1 MSRKSLII
9 CLAVLAAM
17 ILGVGIAVVFL
28 YSGVEGKSTRK
39 GNDVPDQERYLLLPA
54 IPADAVLVACLSDVE
69 ESASGLLYGF
79 DFTSSLADSI
89 AAGRFSSVANTSMAV
104 SLHYNGDLQAL
115 YVFDAGKASSEL
127 SEDFSSLKDFA
138 VSRGMYADHVDCSA
152 VTDGVRDVSKRSLLL
167 LSKSETLVKS
177 SRRHLEKSLS
187 VMDAAGFSDA
197 ASAVSGPDV
206 VFFANSHAKMLM
218 NRMFAK
224 KYAAHHSFM
233 TGFAQWTV
241 VDIAKADASGL
252 HASAVPVFEGDPS
265 EFMTVLS
272 SSEPAVSKVSRM
284 LPSYTVSAISLP
296 MKNAEPYMTAYQAY
310 MDSKQS
316 LQSFRRKQR
325 DLETRTGL
333 KPEDFVKRLDV
344 KEMARATFMTGGAL
358 DTVNLMRIGRED
370 TLIFVGTPDKS
381 FKDYTPAIHSWPY
394 ASYAAS
400 VFGRFFDIKDESCFT
415 YMDGWIISGSLKAVE
430 EYVAGKTLQ
439 YNLVEYMADAGQKD
453 MLSSSPASLVAY
465 FSFTENQDGHG
476 RIFGK
481 DMSDALKPLY
491 ADTDYCPAVMTVT
504 KAKNGMKMG
513 VQMPRLTMMKTK
525 APEHERDTT
534 VVIPQGP
541 FKVKNSGTGQM
552 NLFYQNSHGSLC
564 LQEEGGK
571 GLWGVPF
578 KGKLCG
584 TASNVD
590 YYANGKLQIIFGSGS
605 SIYVIDR
612 LGRFVSGFPLD
623 LGKEILLGP
632 DVYDFNGAKAYN
644 IMVLHKDN
652 TIEMY
657 NLKGRKPS
665 AWKTIAAPETIK
677 ALPERIVVGGNTFW
691 VVRTSVQTL
700 IYPFSG
706 GNAITVFKGDQMI
719 RPDSEVRTVDS
730 ATVSVDCYD
739 GKTRTVKL
747 K

>member
-28 YSGVEGKSTRK
+28 YSGVDSSQTRK

-54 IPADAVLVACLSDVE
+54 VPADAVLVACMSDAE
-69 ESASGLLYGF
+69 DASAGLLSGF
-79 DFTSSLADSI
+79 DFTSALADSI
-89 AAGRFSSVANTSMAV
+89 AAGRFRSVASSSMAV

-115 YVFDAGKASSEL
+115 YVFDAGKASSEP
-127 SEDFSSLKDFA
+127 SEDFSSLMDFA
-138 VSRGMYADHVDCSA
+138 ASRGMYTDHVDCSQ
-152 VTDGVRDVSKRSLLL
+152 VTDGSRDVSKRSVVL
-167 LSKSETLVKS
+167 LSESETLVKS

-187 VMDAAGFSDA
+187 IMDAAGFSDA
-197 ASAVSGPDV
+197 ASSVSGSEV
-206 VFFANSHAKMLM
+206 VFFANSHAKVLM
-218 NRMFAK
+218 SGMFTR
-224 KYAAHHSFM
+224 KYAAHHPFM
-233 TGFAQWTV
+233 TSFAQWTV
-241 VDIAKADASGL
+241 AEIAKADASGL
-252 HASAVPVFEGDPS
+252 HATAVPVFEEDPS

-272 SSEPAVSKVSRM
+272 KSEPAVSKVSRM
-284 LPSYTVSAISLP
+284 LPSYTVSAVSLP
-296 MKNAEPYMTAYQAY
+296 MKDAQPYINAYQAY

-333 KPEDFVKRLDV
+333 KPEDFVRRLDV
-344 KEMARATFMTGGAL
+344 KEMARATFMSGGAL

-370 TLIFVGTPDKS
+370 TLIFVGTDDKS

-430 EYVAGKTLQ
+430 EYVSGQTLQ

-453 MLSSSPASLVAY
+453 MLSASPASLVAY
-465 FSFTENQDGHG
+465 FSLTEHEDGHPA
-476 RIFGK
+476 IFGK
-481 DMSDALKPLY
+481 KIVQALKALY
-491 ADTDYCPAVMTVT
+491 AEADYCPMVMTAA
-504 KAKNGMKMG
+504 KSKNGIRMG
-513 VQMPRLTMMKTK
+513 LQMPRLTMMKTK

-534 VVIPQGP
+534 VVVPQGP

-552 NLFYQNSHGSLC
+552 NVFYQNTHGSLC

-584 TASNVD
+584 TAQNVD

-612 LGRFVSGFPLD
+612 LGRFVSGFPVD
-623 LGKEILLGP
+623 LGKEILIGP
-632 DVYDFNGAKAYN
+632 DVYDFNGTKAYN

-665 AWKTIAAPETIK
+665 SWKTIAAPETIK
-677 ALPERIVVGGNTFW
+677 GLPEKITVGGSTFW

-700 IYPFSG
+700 IYPFGG
-706 GNAITVFKGDQMI
+706 GNAISVFKGDQMI
-719 RPDSEVRTVDS
+719 RPDSEVRVVDGS
-730 ATVSVDCYD
+730 TVSVDCYD
-739 GKTRTVKL
+739 GKSRTVKL